1 MKLSNKILLSIFVLI
16 FASIVTMMVTVR
28 LDIGDVKAAI
38 KEEPETFEIPVEPFE
53 SVTIEKNARI
63 ILIEGDSY
71 GLKVI
76 GHKLEAVNLNISTQV
91 NAGNL
96 EFKFPENYGKERHRH
111 KIQLT
116 TPKVKK
122 IILKDNARLTVRT
135 LDQDSLKID
144 LSDQAE
150 LTAKEIAVDYL
161 AVKATSQTRLR
172 SNNCMIKQV
181 AVILKDKSEC
191 ALFNLDGA
199 SITGTLEEHSL
210 LQLSGWTA
218 KLNVDLDKKARII
231 KRD

>member
-1 MKLSNKILLSIFVLI
+1 MKLSNKILLSIFGLI
-16 FASIVTMMVTVR
+16 FASIVTMMVTIR
-28 LDIGDVKAAI
+28 LDIGDVKAAV
-38 KEEPETFEIPVEPFE
+38 KEEPQIFEIPVQPFE
-53 SVTIEKNARI
+53 SITVEKNARI
-63 ILIEGDSY
+63 TLIEGDSY

-76 GHKLEAVNLNISTQV
+76 GRKSEDVNVDISTQV

-96 EFKFPENYGKERHRH
+96 EFKLPENYENERHRH

-116 TPKVKK
+116 APKVKK
-122 IILKDNARLTVRT
+122 IILKENARFVVRT
-135 LDQDSLKID
+135 LDQDSLEID

-150 LTAKEIAVDYL
+150 LAATEIALDYL
-161 AVKATSQTRLR
+161 AVKATAHTRLR
-172 SNNCMIKQV
+172 SNNCRVTQV
-181 AVILKDKSEC
+181 AVSLKDKSEC

-218 KLNVDLDKKARII
+218 RLNVGLDKKARII